1 MHGILAFFTGILFF
15 HAFLFFPY
23 VTGSLG
29 LLSSAVLLM
38 RRKPFLVLVFVLAAA
53 YAFLRYQPDCEMPS
67 FNETAVIRCTF
78 ETYPEKTMYGTFRQK
93 ARIVSAANPTA
104 GGSAPHLIGKD
115 VVIFAEREFGLGGEY
130 ELAVKFLKNRK
141 RLNPGSY
148 GTDTFYAHLSSVQDE
163 TMKKPSVPVMLQEWR
178 HRIHMFITENF
189 GKDSGAFIA
198 SMTIGQRADISE
210 RLKEAFN
217 TAGLAHILS
226 ISGTHFGLFSVFLF
240 GISRMV
246 MRMLPYPLLQRLTLY
261 LTPAQAAAAVSFPF
275 MVAYLGISGG
285 SMPAIRS
292 FIMIVLFLFGLII
305 GRKGFWLNSLMFAA
319 FLIVLWE
326 PESLFNLSFQLSF
339 LAVLF
344 IGFTIRQ
351 ADTVEVQEKRIF
363 RYIRNAVLLT
373 LAASLGTAPLVA
385 YSFHYVS
392 LISPVSNLVLGPLIG
407 FVLIPVSVISA
418 FVFLATG
425 YYPFAAAIGILS
437 DFSLEIIRRI
447 SDIPYADIKIPAF
460 PPVIVLLFYGSF
472 LIYFFRRE
480 RRYVLLIP
488 FIPVVFYSAFSI
500 LDTDDLAVTFLD
512 VGQGDAA
519 VVELPDGK
527 TLVVDTG
534 MNGREVRSF
543 LQYQGKKTI
552 DALVLSHIHPDH
564 TGGLRYIDE
573 RFRIREVWYSSKMLL
588 PYALH
593 GTEHRGLERGDVIEG
608 EGYSISVLH
617 PYPEFYTQQGSEYI
631 AANNDSLVLR
641 IADNQSSFLFA
652 GDIEKEAEENMLH
665 LGKWLASDVFKIP
678 HHGGRTSAEKALF
691 DAVNPDIGVISV
703 EKGNRFGHPHQETLD
718 LLSGKKVLRT
728 DTDGAIRIKKS
739 IQGYDIRT
747 YADFR
752 FERAYG
758 IESEMR
764 NLKRLFRTW

>member
-1 MHGILAFFTGILFF
+1 MHGIFAFITGILFY

-38 RRKPFLVLVFVLAAA
+38 RRKPLLVLAIVLAAA
-53 YAFLRYQPDCEMPS
+53 YAFLRYQPDYEMQS
-67 FNETAVIRCTF
+67 ISETVVIRSAF
-78 ETYPEKTMYGTFRQK
+78 ETYPEKTKHGTLRQT
-93 ARIVSAANPTA
+93 ARVISAVTPTT
-104 GGSAPHLIGKD
+104 GVDVPDLIGRN
-115 VVIFAEREFGLGGEY
+115 VVIFAEREFAPGKEY

-148 GTDTFYAHLSSVQDE
+148 GTDTLYAHLYSVQDE
-163 TMKKPSVPVMLQEWR
+163 TTDHPSVAAMLQAWR

-189 GKDSGAFIA
+189 NKDSGAFIA
-198 SMTIGQRADISE
+198 SITIGQRADISE

-217 TAGLAHILS
+217 AAGLAHILS

-240 GISRMV
+240 GISRLV
-246 MRMLPYPLLQRLTLY
+246 MRMLPHRLLQRLTLY
-261 LTPAQAAAAVSFPF
+261 LSPAQAAAAVSFPF

-285 SMPAIRS
+285 SIPAIRS
-292 FIMIVLFLFGLII
+292 FTMIGLFLFGLII

-326 PESLFNLSFQLSF
+326 PESLFSLSFQLSF

-351 ADTVEVQEKRIF
+351 ADTGEVQGEKII
-363 RYIRNAVLLT
+363 RYVKNAVLLT

-392 LISPVSNLVLGPLIG
+392 LVSPVSNLVLGPLIG

-425 YYPFAAAIGILS
+425 YYPFAAAIGMLT
-437 DFSLEIIRRI
+437 DFSLGTIQRI
-447 SDIPYADIKIPAF
+447 AEIPYAEIKIPAF
-460 PPVIVLLFYGSF
+460 PPVIVLLSYGSF
-472 LIYFFRRE
+472 LVYFLRRE
-480 RRYVLLIP
+480 GKYFLLIP
-488 FIPVVFYSAFSI
+488 LIPVVFYSVLSI
-500 LDTDDLAVTFLD
+500 LDTDELAVTFLD

-519 VVELPDGK
+519 VVKLPDGK

-534 MNGREVRSF
+534 MTGREVSSF
-543 LQYQGKKTI
+543 LQYQGERTI
-552 DALVLSHIHPDH
+552 DALVLSHMHPDH
-564 TGGLRYIDE
+564 TGGLRYVDE
-573 RFRIREVWYSSKMLL
+573 RFHIREVWHSSRMLL
-588 PYALH
+588 PDGLH
-593 GTEHRGLERGDVIEG
+593 SAEHRVLERGDVVEG
-608 EGYSISVLH
+608 EGYRISVLH
-617 PYPEFYTQQGSEYI
+617 PYPEFYTLQGNEYV

-641 IADNQSSFLFA
+641 IADKHSSFLFA
-652 GDIEKEAEENMLH
+652 GDVEKEAEEDMLH
-665 LGKWLASDVFKIP
+665 LGRWLASDVFKIP
-678 HHGGRTSAEKALF
+678 HHGGRTSAEKSLL
-691 DAVNPDIGVISV
+691 DAVNPDIGVISA
-703 EKGNRFGHPHQETLD
+703 EKGNRFGHPHQEMLEM
-718 LLSGKKVLRT
+718 LSGKKVLRT
-728 DTDGAIRIKKS
+728 DTDGAIRIKKTS
-739 IQGYDIRT
+739 QGYDIRT

-758 IESEMR
+758 IENEMR
-764 NLKRLFRTW
+764 NLKRLFQTW